1 MYNLNKK
8 QKIIIIILLIIL
20 ACGFCYYVYTK
31 DDNILEN
38 TVEENISNE
47 IQENIV
53 NTSEVS
59 NSKII
64 VHISGAVNKEGIV
77 ELEENSRVADAIEKA
92 EGVKEDADMSK
103 VNLAFVLEDGM
114 KVYIPSVNE
123 KSSNEQI
130 ELVTKDI
137 GTEEANNVSST
148 QNNKQAKVNINTA
161 TQNELENLPGIGP
174 STASKILQYRKEN
187 GKFNSIDEI
196 KEVSG
201 IGEAKFNKIKDL
213 IVVK

>member
-196 KEVSG
+196 KEISG